1 MKMIKY
7 TLNSDGTIPDYVVDG
22 GYLAKSNGNASPQDY
37 DLIGVATDA
46 APQEAIASEAALLA
60 YCQSKNFGDSI
71 NPITEEITPLE
82 DVISFIWSKLG

>member
-22 GYLAKSNGNASPQDY
+22 GYLAKSNGSASPQDY

-46 APQEAIASEAALLA
+46 APQTGYANEAALLQYA
-60 YCQSKNFGDSI
+60 EDSEFVFTD
-71 NPITEEITPLE
+71 PTTGEVTPLE
-82 DVISFIWSKLG
+82 TVVSSIWSKLG

>member
-22 GYLAKSNGNASPQDY
+22 GYLAKSNGSASPQDY

-46 APQEAIASEAALLA
+46 APQTGYANEAALLQYA
-60 YCQSKNFGDSI
+60 QDSEFVFTD
-71 NPITEEITPLE
+71 PITEEITPLE
-82 DVISFIWSKLG
+82 TVISSIWSKLG

>member
-1 MKMIKY
+1 MKIIKY

-46 APQEAIASEAALLA
+46 APQTGYANQAALLQYA
-60 YCQSKNFGDSI
+60 EDNEFVFID
-71 NPITEEITPLE
+71 PITEEITPLE
-82 DVISFIWSKLG
+82 DVISSIWSKLG

>member
-46 APQEAIASEAALLA
+46 APQTGYANQAALLQYA
-60 YCQSKNFGDSI
+60 EDNEFVFID
-71 NPITEEITPLE
+71 PTTEEITPLE
-82 DVISFIWSKLG
+82 DVISSIWSKLG

>member
-22 GYLAKSNGNASPQDY
+22 GYLAKSNGSASPQDY

-46 APQEAIASEAALLA
+46 APQTGYANESALLQYA
-60 YCQSKNFGDSI
+60 EDSEFVFT
-71 NPITEEITPLE
+71 NPTTEEVIPLE
-82 DVISFIWSKLG
+82 TVVSSIWSKLG

>member
-7 TLNSDGTIPDYVVDG
+7 TLNSNGTIPDYVVDG